1 MSDAAPEPGNSF
13 TITRA
18 AESPG
23 GTHLPRLSGPGGHR
37 PNGTPP
43 TASPP
48 PFTIWKR
55 PRAAKY
61 RMAFTNFATQE
72 THAFSGVY
80 TELQPHRR
88 IRTSADFDD
97 PSLPGQLT
105 MTVDIEETIAG
116 AQVTVTQ
123 SGLPPQIP
131 PEYAV
136 LGWQESLDQL
146 RLLVE
151 PEIPSAG

>member
-1 MSDAAPEPGNSF
+1 MTDAAPESGNSF
-13 TITRA
+13 TITRLLKAPAERIYRAFLDPAAIAKWNAPYGFTATVYHLEA
-18 AESPG
+18 AEG
-23 GTHLPRLSGPGGHR
+23 GQ
-37 PNGTPP
+37 
-43 TASPP
+43 
-48 PFTIWKR
+48 
-55 PRAAKY
+55 Y

-88 IRTSADFDD
+88 IRTAADFDD
-97 PSLPGQLT
+97 PSLPGRLT

-116 AQVTVTQ
+116 ARVTVTQ

-151 PEIPSAG
+151 PEIPPAG